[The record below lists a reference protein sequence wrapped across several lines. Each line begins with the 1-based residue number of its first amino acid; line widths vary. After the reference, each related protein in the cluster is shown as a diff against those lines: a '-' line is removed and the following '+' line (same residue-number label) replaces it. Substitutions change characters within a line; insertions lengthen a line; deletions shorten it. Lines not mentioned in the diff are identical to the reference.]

1 MLSGRRRRLWFSVL
15 VASALG
21 TSACAAMNGIARPAP
36 FPLAS
41 PPPGFR
47 PLVLQP
53 SVAPDPRDLLQ
64 TALGFRGVPYRLG
77 GESPSTG
84 FDCSGFVRYVFG
96 ANHFELPRT
105 VGEQYLL
112 GAPVKLRD
120 IRAGDLVYFST
131 VAPGAS
137 HVGIALDATEFVH
150 GPGANGAVRVERLD
164 SSYWHERFLSAK
176 RVF

>member
-1 MLSGRRRRLWFSVL
+1 MFSGRRHRLWVSAL
-15 VASALG
+15 LASALG
-21 TSACAAMNGIARPAP
+21 ASACASTTGIARPSP

-41 PPPGFR
+41 PPSDLR

-53 SVAPDPRDLLQ
+53 SAAPDPRDLLQ

-84 FDCSGFVRYVFG
+84 FDCSGFVRYVFA
-96 ANHFELPRT
+96 ANHLELPRT

-112 GAPVKLRD
+112 GTPVKTRD

-131 VAPGAS
+131 VTPGAS
-137 HVGIALDATEFVH
+137 HVGIAVDAVEFVH
-150 GPGANGAVRVERLD
+150 APGANGAVRVERLD